1 MLTLFAT
8 SAAACPIVRP
18 VSVTAADADAANFP
32 LCTVK
37 TMELALC
44 NVRFEITPLLQ
55 TREGDGEIEKNVAGY
70 WMVMVPA
77 GDISPP
83 AEGKNTKV
91 AAAFVLPAK
100 RSDNSTVND
109 ENVTRSP
116 MVPLAHGSK
125 SVVSG
130 SLDVIT

>member
-37 TMELALC
+37 TIELALC
-44 NVRFEITPLLQ
+44 NVRFEVTPLLQ
-55 TREGDGEIEKNVAGY
+55 TREGDGEIEKNVSGY

-83 AEGKNTKV
+83 AEGENTKV
-91 AAAFVLPAK
+91 AATFVLPAK

-109 ENVTRSP
+109 ENDTRSP